1 MTPGVTRYV
10 DVASRFQARD
20 ATTPA
25 WLQRVRQEGL
35 EHFARLGLPTTR
47 DEAWKYTNLSPI
59 ADGAFVPSATAGST
73 AELSAVV
80 ARLALPGPRLVFV
93 DGRLSP
99 ELSSV
104 AGLPRGLT
112 LKPLRDALVED
123 GALLEAE
130 LGQRALAAEQ
140 AFTALNAA
148 LLEDGAVLRLAPGA
162 LSEVPVQLLFL
173 TRGDAPVLASPRILV
188 VAGEG
193 SEATLVETYASAT
206 GVSGQ
211 GFTNAVT
218 EVTLGDNASLKHYRL
233 QSEGDAA
240 VHVGGLHVLQGRDSR
255 FVSHN
260 FAFGGVLA
268 RNEVSVT
275 FAGEGGDATLNGLYV
290 GRGTQHLDQRTA
302 LDHAVPR
309 CTSRELY
316 KGVLD
321 DRARGTFHGLVKVR
335 QDAQRTDSRQQNR
348 NLLLSEHAQAD
359 TRPQLE
365 ILADDVKC
373 AHGAVVGRLDAQ
385 ALFYLRSRGI
395 PRAEAE
401 RLLTYAFAR
410 ELVDAVPEGPVRASV
425 EGLLAP
431 KLPGAPRT
439 EVTA

>member
-35 EHFARLGLPTTR
+35 AHFARLGLPTTR

-59 ADGAFVPSATAGST
+59 ADGAFAPVVTAGST
-73 AELSAVV
+73 AELSSVV

-123 GALLEAE
+123 GALLEA
-130 LGQRALAAEQ
+130 
-140 AFTALNAA
+140 
-148 LLEDGAVLRLAPGA
+148 GAVLRLAPGA
-162 LSEVPVQLLFL
+162 LSEVPVQLIFL

-188 VAGEG
+188 VAGAG

-240 VHVGGLHVLQGRDSR
+240 VHVGGLHVRQGRDSR

-268 RNEVSVT
+268 RNEV
-275 FAGEGGDATLNGLYV
+275 
-290 GRGTQHLDQRTA
+290 
-302 LDHAVPR
+302 
-309 CTSRELY
+309 
-316 KGVLD
+316 
-321 DRARGTFHGLVKVR
+321 DRK
-335 QDAQRTDSRQQNR
+335 S
-348 NLLLSEHAQAD
+348 
-359 TRPQLE
+359 
-365 ILADDVKC
+365 
-373 AHGAVVGRLDAQ
+373 
-385 ALFYLRSRGI
+385 
-395 PRAEAE
+395 
-401 RLLTYAFAR
+401 
-410 ELVDAVPEGPVRASV
+410 
-425 EGLLAP
+425 
-431 KLPGAPRT
+431 
-439 EVTA
+439 